1 MPMQHT
7 WPRLCCN
14 FEHLASELNTG
25 VDGLSHLEMTN
36 QVRND
41 ILGEIYATDELNP
54 ADKDDFP
61 LSMMLLKTEQDND
74 ENLQEMLRKPTY

>member
-7 WPRLCCN
+7 QPRLCFN

-25 VDGLSHLEMTN
+25 VDGLSHLDMTN

-41 ILGEIYATDELNP
+41 VLGEIYATDELNP
-54 ADKDDFP
+54 TDKDDFP
-61 LSMMLLKTEQDND
+61 LSMMHPKKEQDND
-74 ENLQEMLRKPTY
+74 EKLQEMLRKPTY